1 MKKGVANEIHE
12 IKRENEYLKKAF
24 SLSKTLQDEIYE
36 AISKENFYGKVALL
50 QLKIISN
57 TTAINGNKK
66 PFERI
71 IEIKVQ

>member
-12 IKRENEYLKKAF
+12 LKRENEYLKKAF

-36 AISKENFYGKVALL
+36 AISKEYFYGKVALL

-57 TTAINGNKK
+57 ATAINGNKK